1 MNTRSCVS
9 RVDSPGATDGPVTY
23 RSIVIN
29 ISVRISGPDL
39 CKIMRQHRVTIAEL
53 ERRTGITIVAIR
65 RRRETGLTD
74 AYAIRDWLQAI
85 TGNDPGP
92 ALDHP
97 AVEMV
102 EF

>member
-1 MNTRSCVS
+1 M
-9 RVDSPGATDGPVTY
+9 
-23 RSIVIN
+23 
-29 ISVRISGPDL
+29 
-39 CKIMRQHRVTIAEL
+39 
-53 ERRTGITIVAIR
+53 VAIR